1 MGRGEVEVFIGT
13 AGHTTGWHTDFQENF
28 TIQLS
33 GSKKWTLRQG
43 TVQYPL
49 RGCTPHYASPE
60 TVESQLKA
68 ARLSNP
74 TFQFDQHHLDTNGFG
89 DEESVVL
96 ETGDILYFPAGMW
109 HKVETVEPGVSINIS
124 LMGMNYATLVCQ
136 ALQHLLLKET
146 AWRETIVGTPPGSET
161 ASKRSPSV
169 TEKLELLLN
178 GLPDVIR
185 KLGSGQAGAQ
195 SILPPVLRHPPS
207 FHLDDDSM
215 GDDKMNSDDDNSS
228 GSNGIDD
235 DEANNENGS
244 ATLTDATPHEDDVRD
259 SDDHIIDVECFE
271 DPSGWSGK
279 QPSKDCCLRK
289 NPLATLMK
297 MSEIVR
303 YYGRK
308 HSKSADDDNSQV
320 YVLNVNFAGNEMQ
333 ESAIR
338 VLLRETGEHG
348 ILQTCVES
356 ESQGID
362 PSARLTPT
370 LVSSAGK
377 SDDSGQSKILDCL
390 LFHGYFHWITL

>member
-1 MGRGEVEVFIGT
+1 
-13 AGHTTGWHTDFQENF
+13 
-28 TIQLS
+28 
-33 GSKKWTLRQG
+33 
-43 TVQYPL
+43 
-49 RGCTPHYASPE
+49 
-60 TVESQLKA
+60 
-68 ARLSNP
+68 
-74 TFQFDQHHLDTNGFG
+74 
-89 DEESVVL
+89 
-96 ETGDILYFPAGMW
+96 MW

-146 AWRETIVGTPPGSET
+146 AWRETIVGTPPGSEA
-161 ASKRSPSV
+161 ASKSSPSV

-207 FHLDDDSM
+207 FRIDDDSL
-215 GDDKMNSDDDNSS
+215 GDDKMNSDQLFDDENSS
-228 GSNGIDD
+228 GSNEIDD
-235 DEANNENGS
+235 HKPDDEDDNENAS
-244 ATLTDATPHEDDVRD
+244 TTLTDATPHEDDVMD
-259 SDDHIIDVECFE
+259 SDDQIIDVECFE
-271 DPSGWSGK
+271 DPNGWSGK

-289 NPLATLMK
+289 NPLASVMK
-297 MSEIVR
+297 MSEIVG

-333 ESAIR
+333 ESAVR

-356 ESQGID
+356 ESEGID
-362 PSARLTPT
+362 PSTRLTPT
-370 LVSSAGK
+370 LVSSTRK
-377 SDDSGQSKILDCL
+377 SDDSGRSKILDCL
-390 LFHGYFHWITL
+390 LFHGYFHWITQ